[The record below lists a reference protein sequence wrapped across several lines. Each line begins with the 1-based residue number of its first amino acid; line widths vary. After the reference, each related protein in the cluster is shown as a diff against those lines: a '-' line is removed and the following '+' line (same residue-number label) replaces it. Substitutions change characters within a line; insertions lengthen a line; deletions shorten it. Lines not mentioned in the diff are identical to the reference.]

1 MAKQN
6 LGKVACVPKGEYD
19 NSVTYNKLDI
29 VTYNG
34 SSYIAIQETTTGNV
48 PTNTYYWNLLAEK
61 GDTGEKGDK
70 GDKGDQGV
78 QGIQGVQGPQGE
90 AFNIYKTY
98 STIAEMNADK
108 ANVEEGKFVMI
119 VSNVEDPDNAKLYVK
134 GATDFVFLTDMS
146 GATGIQGPKGEQG
159 IQGIQGIQG
168 DKGEKGDKGDTG
180 EVSLVN
186 AENMLNMGAKTIST
200 QGNSYQDTT
209 EITPVNP
216 KEIETIND
224 IKIVGKNI
232 FDKNTMTTRIYAYLT
247 ESLTTWATANGG
259 YSIRISCKPNTN
271 YTISANNSNETIFR
285 AGVTDSDS
293 IPATGSTVQVYSVSR
308 YTNTNLPIYLTT
320 GANAKY
326 IVIQVGVETASD
338 TFNTL
343 QIERSSEATAYE
355 EYKSVTIPLSTNEL
369 AKTGN
374 ISDKLN
380 IDLDTGAISKVSNIG
395 KYIYN
400 SDLTLNSQS
409 ENVFGFITPVLNV
422 GGNLSAS
429 SLSSISLCNMMQTSV
444 VDGNGLSGTTSANR
458 IRVTISKS
466 IVTTQEEAFQLF
478 STNNLTI
485 YYALQTP
492 TTSQISTLS
501 QSDID
506 IIKSIKANELNIVA
520 NLDTTLSS
528 TTYLDTLIEYLRT
541 QFEPIS

>member
-168 DKGEKGDKGDTG
+168 EKGEKGDKGDTG

-209 EITPVNP
+209 GITPVNP
-216 KEIETIND
+216 KEIETIDD
-224 IKIVGKNI
+224 IKIVGKNLYKSNESYSFTSNSTNWYFI
-232 FDKNTMTTRIYAYLT
+232 DGRPNAYGSNVGAKT
-247 ESLTTWATANGG
+247 ELKAPVELDQ
-259 YSIRISCKPNTN
+259 Y
-271 YTISANNSNETIFR
+271 YTISFNISGAVLTSGIVYEDETSIYGFGTSTGDLSYTFRSNRNGYVILRIRVEDGQTINISKIMLEKSS
-285 AGVTDSDS
+285 T
-293 IPATGSTVQVYSVSR
+293 ATT
-308 YTNTNLPIYLTT
+308 
-320 GANAKY
+320 
-326 IVIQVGVETASD
+326 
-338 TFNTL
+338 
-343 QIERSSEATAYE
+343 YE
-355 EYKSVTIPLSTNEL
+355 QYKNVTIPLSTNEL
-369 AKTGN
+369 AKIGN

-380 IDLDTGAISKVSNIG
+380 IDLDTGAVSKVSNIG
-395 KYIYN
+395 KYVYN
-400 SDLTLNSQS
+400 NDLTLNSQS
-409 ENVFGFITPVLNV
+409 ENVFGFITPVLNI

-444 VDGNGLSGTTSANR
+444 VDNSGLSGTTSASR
-458 IRVTISKS
+458 IRVIISKS

-485 YYALQTP
+485 YHVLKTP
-492 TTSQISTLS
+492 TTSEISTLS

-541 QFEPIS
+541 QFQPIS